1 MISHGNVCAVRSGII
16 EAQLPLPAVGDGV
29 RILGKSRAVE
39 GVVSALSAKHALIA
53 VHDTIDGIAVN
64 DEVVV
69 DPSALSMALGMP
81 LLGRC
86 IDAQGNALDNGDSP
100 RGRAQS
106 IRTAAPSPAQR
117 ETISQ
122 PFWTGIRAIDALLT
136 IGRGARIGVFGAPG
150 SGKSTLL
157 HMLVRGAFADAV
169 VIGLIGERGREAE
182 EWMRLA
188 PRHASIVCATGD
200 RSAAERIRAA
210 RVAMAQAASLRARG
224 LHVLLILDS
233 LARFAVALR
242 ELAVGL
248 AEPVGRAGYPASVF
262 GELAHYVEI
271 AGGTG
276 GGSITLV
283 ATVLSDGD
291 ERDPVSD
298 AARSLLDGHVALSP
312 ALAQAGHFP
321 AIDVAASIS
330 RTMDSIVDEA
340 HRNNAALVRR
350 AVAALS
356 ESRDARA
363 LGIMPAD
370 GFVLHA
376 AAEEAA
382 LKSFLCQSTPAEQ
395 PKQTL
400 SMLEQLADRLR

>member
-1 MISHGNVCAVRSGII
+1 
-16 EAQLPLPAVGDGV
+16 
-29 RILGKSRAVE
+29 
-39 GVVSALSAKHALIA
+39 
-53 VHDTIDGIAVN
+53 
-64 DEVVV
+64 
-69 DPSALSMALGMP
+69 
-81 LLGRC
+81 
-86 IDAQGNALDNGDSP
+86 
-100 RGRAQS
+100 
-106 IRTAAPSPAQR
+106 
-117 ETISQ
+117 
-122 PFWTGIRAIDALLT
+122 
-136 IGRGARIGVFGAPG
+136 
-150 SGKSTLL
+150 
-157 HMLVRGAFADAV
+157 
-169 VIGLIGERGREAE
+169 
-182 EWMRLA
+182 MRLA

-330 RTMDSIVDEA
+330 RTMDSIVDGA